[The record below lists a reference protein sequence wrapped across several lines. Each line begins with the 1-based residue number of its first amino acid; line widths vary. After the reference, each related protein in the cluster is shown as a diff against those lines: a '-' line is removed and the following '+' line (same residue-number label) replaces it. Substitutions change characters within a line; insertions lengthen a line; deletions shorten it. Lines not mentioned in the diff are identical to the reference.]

1 MTEKELLSYLKEY
14 LLSTQQAAYYDTT
27 DIEMAIKSMVDVEFY
42 EKIVAVDNPFVA
54 ELIRGFLSW
63 LKPEWRKNR
72 INGLL
77 NDI

>member
-1 MTEKELLSYLKEY
+1 MTEKELRRYLKEY
-14 LLSTQQAAYYDTT
+14 LLSTQQAASYDSI
-27 DIEMAIKSMVDVEFY
+27 DIEMAIKSMVDMEFY
-42 EKIVAVDNPFVA
+42 ENIVAVDNPFIA

-63 LKPEWRKNR
+63 LKPAWRKHR